1 MVVQY
6 YECTCLL
13 RRFHWHFTK
22 THKTVLSVSDMDTP
36 VSSETG
42 KQTICTF
49 YLENRCRFADQ
60 CFNLHPQHDKPSNDP
75 AEVRSSDVIHRI
87 LWDKALD
94 PSTFYVAYTD
104 RFIGLVSVPLT
115 EFVSRNDP
123 DASSDA
129 SIPQHRIQQIFYLT
143 NENIVWDRQSKT
155 DRVFGSTGFNGSIL
169 DFISNI
175 SLNQDNN

>member
-1 MVVQY
+1 
-6 YECTCLL
+6 
-13 RRFHWHFTK
+13 
-22 THKTVLSVSDMDTP
+22 MDTP

-60 CFNLHPQHDKPSNDP
+60 CFNLHPQHDNPSNDP
-75 AEVRSSDVIHRI
+75 TEVRSAEVIPVTVDGGRSKGKMRTASDVIHRI

-94 PSTFYVAYTD
+94 SSTFYVAYTD

-175 SLNQDNN
+175 SPNQDNN